1 MRDLVHEVNSIE
13 ELNEFRPVW
22 HHLLRDSRDASF
34 VQTPEWLETFWA
46 HFGENQKLRLLVMAQ
61 DGETAAIVPFVVMT
75 ADTSAGR
82 LRYLTLPWTFLGVGH
97 RPIGANTSYALTL
110 AARHVRRT
118 ARDWD
123 IIDYRC
129 IEASSADRGRVKNAL
144 ALGGLNLNVRA
155 WGEGS
160 SINFPN
166 GGFDEYWNSRG
177 ATLRQNVRRS
187 EVALARLGDLTFTR
201 FRPSASPIHAAL
213 ESAPE
218 FVQEAAAAGP
228 GDAHERSL
236 RWDLFNAC
244 DEIDE
249 SANSA
254 RMING
259 IIERNSLKLFQRD
272 IHAVAS
278 RSGCA
283 DLSLL
288 LIDERPVAFAYHL
301 VHGKRVEAVRIG
313 CRADVDPT
321 HASTLLV
328 HQTLQDGYIRGDQEY
343 VNCTGSTSWLADW
356 QTKQYAGYRYTY
368 FSPKAP
374 RAQLLRFNPWSTECV
389 D

>member
-1 MRDLVHEVNSIE
+1 MRDLVHEVNSID

-34 VQTPEWLETFWA
+34 VQTPEWLETFWE
-46 HFGENQKLRLLVMAQ
+46 HFGANQKLRLLVMAQ

-82 LRYLTLPWTFLGVGH
+82 LRYLTLPWTFLGIGH
-97 RPIGANTSYALTL
+97 RPIGVNASYALTL
-110 AARHVRRT
+110 AARHIRRT
-118 ARDWD
+118 VRDWD

-129 IEASSADRGRVKNAL
+129 IEANSADRGRVKNAL

-160 SINFPN
+160 SIDFPN
-166 GGFDEYWNSRG
+166 GGFEEYWNSRG
-177 ATLRQNVRRS
+177 TTLRDNVRRS
-187 EVALARLGDLTFTR
+187 EDALARTGDLAFTR
-201 FRPSASPIHAAL
+201 YRPSVGRV
-213 ESAPE
+213 ESREPAVGSE
-218 FVQEAAAAGP
+218 S
-228 GDAHERSL
+228 SL

-244 DEIDE
+244 EEIDE
-249 SANSA
+249 SAHSA
-254 RMING
+254 QIGNG
-259 IIERNSLKLFQRD
+259 IIETNSLNLFQRD
-272 IHAVAS
+272 IHAIAA
-278 RSGCA
+278 RGGHA
-283 DLSLL
+283 DLTML
-288 LIDERPVAFAYHL
+288 LINDQPVAFAYHF
-301 VHGKRVEAVRIG
+301 VHGKRVEAIRIG
-313 CRADVDPT
+313 CRADVDTT
-321 HASTLLV
+321 HASALLV
-328 HQTLQDGYIRGDQEY
+328 HQTLQDSFMRGDREY